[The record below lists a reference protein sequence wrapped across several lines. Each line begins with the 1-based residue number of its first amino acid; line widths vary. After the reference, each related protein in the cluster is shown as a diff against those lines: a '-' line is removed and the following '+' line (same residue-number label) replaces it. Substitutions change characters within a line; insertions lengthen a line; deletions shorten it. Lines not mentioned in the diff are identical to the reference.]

1 MRAHVLPLVATA
13 LLMSAAC
20 QADNDA
26 PPLAGSSWIGTP
38 VSLNAVKGN
47 ATVLVFWNFDTPC

>member
-1 MRAHVLPLVATA
+1 MRTQIMPVIAAA
-13 LLMSAAC
+13 LLASAAC
-20 QADNDA
+20 HADNDA

-47 ATVLVFWNFDTPC
+47 AAVLIFWNFDTPC